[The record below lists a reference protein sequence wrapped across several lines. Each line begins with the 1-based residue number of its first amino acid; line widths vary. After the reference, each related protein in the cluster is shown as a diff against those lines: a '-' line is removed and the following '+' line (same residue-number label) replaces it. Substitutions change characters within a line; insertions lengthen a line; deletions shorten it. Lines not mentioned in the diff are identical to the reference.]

1 MEIAMAEIDPAA
13 DLESLPAK
21 DGFRLRGL
29 DMTRIE
35 TFTDAAFAFALTLL
49 VISLEPARTFGD
61 LRQTLL
67 LVPGFV
73 LSATLLMMFW
83 WGHNQWSRRYGLDD
97 GPTVVL
103 SCLLVFTVL
112 VYVYPLRFMAA
123 VFVSW
128 GAWMLGFAELGGG
141 GGPSLASAE
150 DVNGLFAIYG
160 VGFVAMCGALI
171 LLNLHAW
178 RSRDALRLNE
188 VERVDTLGELTTWS
202 LVAGAGVLSVVLA
215 LTVPPGWVG
224 VPGWAYM
231 ILPAVMPL
239 HGRRVS
245 RRRRRGLERES

>member
-35 TFTDAAFAFALTLL
+35 TFTDAAFAFAQTLL
-49 VISLEPARTFGD
+49 EISLKPARTFGD
-61 LRQTLL
+61 LSQTLL

-97 GPTVVL
+97 GPAVVL
-103 SCLLVFTVL
+103 CCLLVFTVL

-141 GGPSLASAE
+141 G
-150 DVNGLFAIYG
+150 
-160 VGFVAMCGALI
+160 
-171 LLNLHAW
+171 
-178 RSRDALRLNE
+178 
-188 VERVDTLGELTTWS
+188 
-202 LVAGAGVLSVVLA
+202 
-215 LTVPPGWVG
+215 
-224 VPGWAYM
+224 
-231 ILPAVMPL
+231 
-239 HGRRVS
+239 
-245 RRRRRGLERES
+245 